1 MKRINIV
8 ITIGIVVAVG
18 AVVCVVV
25 LLLSKYDAPKKDN
38 ATSQLK
44 PVVTEEQ
51 SGSELEKEAS
61 EMISSNPA
69 AAAKKFQEAESA
81 YRKSG
86 SPEKGRLRLQRHLP
100 VLRVNRRGDM
110 GDSMFPRRYNLL

>member
-1 MKRINIV
+1 
-8 ITIGIVVAVG
+8 VVAVG

-86 SPEKGRLRLQRHLP
+86 SPEKASEMADNAATAKQAMHAQGKAP
-100 VLRVNRRGDM
+100 ATAPPASASGE
-110 GDSMFPRRYNLL
+110 